1 MPTFRVLSATDWP
14 GLAPFLHRHNRRP
27 DGRVHCLHTEQGES
41 EESHAQELR
50 ELPADEGLF
59 IAAEWPQRVAGV
71 AGVVGAEFDPP
82 LRRAWLRGPLV
93 APLPGADAEAE
104 AEADTLRRDLIAAL
118 LQALPQID
126 RFDAF
131 PSADEAAL
139 ISAYHDAGFVDQQQ
153 HHVMRL
159 DAGTDV
165 ARTGFAGHIVD
176 ARPDDP
182 AIAQLQPL
190 HDRLFPNSYLPG
202 ERMAADLDED
212 HHLFIARLDGQAAGY
227 LYIQYKP
234 HEDEG
239 YVDFLGV
246 DETARGR
253 GAGRALLQAAVDW
266 ALRTRRLPKVHLTVR
281 QDRAPALG
289 LYESLGF
296 RSVAAGLHLQL
307 QR

>member
-1 MPTFRVLSATDWP
+1 MLTCTAIPNSDWP
-14 GLAPFLHRHNRRP
+14 SLAPFLHRHNRRP
-27 DGRVHCLHTEQGES
+27 DGRVHCLHTEQGET
-41 EESHAQELR
+41 EGSHAQELR

-59 IAAEWPQRVAGV
+59 IAARWQAHTTDLAGV
-71 AGVVGAEFDPP
+71 IGAEFDPA
-82 LRRAWLRGPLV
+82 LRRAWLRGPLL
-93 APLPGADAEAE
+93 APVSEAE
-104 AEADTLRRDLIAAL
+104 DAPLRRDLIAAL

-131 PSADEAAL
+131 PSTDEAAL
-139 ISAYHDAGFVDQQQ
+139 IAAYHDAGFVDQQQ

-159 DAGTDV
+159 DAGTD
-165 ARTGFAGHIVD
+165 AMRTDFAGHIVD

-227 LYIQYKP
+227 VYIQHKP

-239 YVDFLGV
+239 YVDYLGV
-246 DETARGR
+246 DEAARGR

-296 RSVAAGLHLQL
+296 RNVAAGLHLQL